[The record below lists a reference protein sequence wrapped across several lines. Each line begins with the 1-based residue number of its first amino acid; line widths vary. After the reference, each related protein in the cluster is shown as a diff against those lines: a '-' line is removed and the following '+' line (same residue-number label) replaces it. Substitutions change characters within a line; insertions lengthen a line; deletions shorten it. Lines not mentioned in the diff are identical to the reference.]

1 HLHQN
6 MPPGASA
13 PPVAFSLGMPALDA
27 LSDIRAERSP
37 NVQGWLWLEIA
48 RALLLQGFQALE
60 PAVSRLQRLFKY
72 NFRPV
77 SDYLRPLKPGM
88 KQEDFG
94 CREEKNHREI

>member
-1 HLHQN
+1 MRLHL
-6 MPPGASA
+6 
-13 PPVAFSLGMPALDA
+13 SLEVLRNVLFIGLYAKTMALA
-27 LSDIRAERSP
+27 K
-37 NVQGWLWLEIA
+37 IA